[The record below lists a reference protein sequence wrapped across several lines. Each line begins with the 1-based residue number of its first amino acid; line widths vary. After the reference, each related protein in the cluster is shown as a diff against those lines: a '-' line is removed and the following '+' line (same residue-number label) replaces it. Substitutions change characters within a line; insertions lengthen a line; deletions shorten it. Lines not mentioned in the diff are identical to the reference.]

1 MVQVNVTLTETIKK
15 LLDEKKYS
23 TLRDIL
29 TTMMPFDI
37 AAVFRELQDE
47 KTPILFRILPKELA
61 AETFVEM
68 DEETQE
74 FLIHGFSDS
83 ELKEIVDELFVD
95 DAVDLIEEMPANV
108 VKRIL
113 RQADKQ
119 TRREINELLKYPEDS
134 AGSIMTTEFI
144 SLRPDMTAEM
154 AIKRIRRTGVD
165 KETIYTCYVNDDNNK
180 LIGITT
186 VKDLLLAEDDRPV
199 RELMEENV
207 ISVHTLADQEE
218 VATLFSNYDFL
229 ALPVVDNEQRIVGIV
244 TIDDAID
251 VIREEA
257 TEDIEKMAA
266 VLPSDKPYMRTSV
279 WGIYKKRVPWLL
291 VLMLSATFTS
301 TIISSFDGML
311 ASVIIL
317 SSFIPM
323 ITGSGGNAG
332 SQASV
337 SVIRALS
344 LGEIEFK
351 SMFKVLWKEL
361 RVALLCGVTLAAANF
376 IKLLLFDLRGHE
388 NGVLIALVVSL
399 TLVGTI
405 VMAKIVGSSLPL
417 LSSKIGLDPAVMAN
431 PLISTV
437 CDSLSLLIYCGV
449 ASLMLVLSGP
459 FRRIAFSA
467 AGYGRVYRP
476 FFCFPIKRPQ
486 IKNLQKNF
494 R

>member
-1 MVQVNVTLTETIKK
+1 MEQVNVTLTETIRV
-15 LLDEKKYS
+15 LLEEKKYN

-29 TTMMPFDI
+29 VTMKPYDI
-37 AAVFRELQDE
+37 AAVFEELQDE
-47 KTPILFRILPKELA
+47 KMPILFRILPKELA

-68 DEETQE
+68 DDDTQE

-83 ELKEIVDELFVD
+83 ELKEVVDELFVD

-113 RQADKQ
+113 RQADKDMRKQ
-119 TRREINELLKYPEDS
+119 INELLKYPEDS

-144 SLRPDMTAEM
+144 VLRSEMTAEM

-165 KETIYTCYVNDDNNK
+165 KETIYTCYVTDDNNK

-186 VKDLLLAEDDRPV
+186 VKDLLLSDDDEFV
-199 RELMEENV
+199 RDMMEENV
-207 ISVHTLADQEE
+207 IAVNTLDDQEQ
-218 VATLFSNYDFL
+218 VAQMFSNYNFL
-229 ALPVVDNEQRIVGIV
+229 ALPVVDNENRLVGIV

-251 VIREEA
+251 VIQEEA

-266 VLPSDKPYMRTSV
+266 VLPSDKPYMKTSV
-279 WGIYKKRVPWLL
+279 WGIYKKRIPWLL

-301 TIISSFDGML
+301 AIISSFDAML

-344 LGEIEFK
+344 LGEVEFK
-351 SMFKVLWKEL
+351 DLFVILWKEI
-361 RVALLCGVTLAAANF
+361 RVSLLCGVTLATANF
-376 IKLLLFDLRGHE
+376 IKLMVFDL
-388 NGVLIALVVSL
+388 NGYDNAFVIALVVSL
-399 TLVGTI
+399 TLIGTI
-405 VMAKIVGSSLPL
+405 MMSKIVGSSLPL
-417 LSSKIGLDPAVMAN
+417 LASKIGFDPAVMAN

-437 CDSLSLLIYCGV
+437 CDSLSLLIYFAV
-449 ASLMLVLSGP
+449 ASS
-459 FRRIAFSA
+459 I
-467 AGYGRVYRP
+467 
-476 FFCFPIKRPQ
+476 
-486 IKNLQKNF
+486 LQL
-494 R
+494 

>member
-1 MVQVNVTLTETIKK
+1 MEQVNVTLTETIRV
-15 LLDEKKYS
+15 LLEERKFN

-29 TTMMPFDI
+29 TTMKPYDI
-37 AAVFRELQDE
+37 AAIFEELQDE
-47 KTPILFRILPKELA
+47 KTPILFRIMPKELA

-68 DEETQE
+68 DDETQE
-74 FLIHGFSDS
+74 FLIHGLSDS
-83 ELKEIVDELFVD
+83 ELKEVVDELFVD

-113 RQADKQ
+113 RQADKDMRKQ
-119 TRREINELLKYPEDS
+119 INELLKYPEDS

-144 SLRPDMTAEM
+144 VLRPDMTAEM

-165 KETIYTCYVNDDNNK
+165 KETIYTCYVTDNNNK
-180 LIGITT
+180 LIGIST
-186 VKDLLLAEDDRPV
+186 VKDLLLADDDDLV
-199 RELMEENV
+199 KDLMEENV
-207 ISVHTLADQEE
+207 ISVNTLDDQEQ
-218 VATLFSNYDFL
+218 VAQMFSNYNFL
-229 ALPVVDNEQRIVGIV
+229 ALPVVDNENRLVGIV

-251 VIREEA
+251 VIQEEA

-279 WGIYKKRVPWLL
+279 WGIYRKRIPWLL
-291 VLMLSATFTS
+291 ILMLSATFTS
-301 TIISSFDGML
+301 TIISSFEGAL
-311 ASVIIL
+311 ASVIVL

-361 RVALLCGVTLAAANF
+361 RVSILCGATLAAANF
-376 IKLLLFDLRGHE
+376 IKLMIFDL
-388 NGVLIALVVSL
+388 NGNPNAFVIALVVSL
-399 TLVGTI
+399 TLLGTI
-405 VMAKIVGSSLPL
+405 MMSKLVGSSLPL
-417 LSSKIGLDPAVMAN
+417 LASKIGFDPAVMAN

-437 CDSLSLLIYCGV
+437 CDSLSLLIYFG
-449 ASLMLVLSGP
+449 
-459 FRRIAFSA
+459 IATS
-467 AGYGRVYRP
+467 
-476 FFCFPIKRPQ
+476 ILN
-486 IKNLQKNF
+486 I
-494 R
+494 

>member
-1 MVQVNVTLTETIKK
+1 MEQVNVMLTETIRV
-15 LLDEKKYS
+15 LLEERKFN

-29 TTMMPFDI
+29 TTMKPYDI
-37 AAVFRELQDE
+37 AAIFEELQDE

-68 DEETQE
+68 DDETQE

-113 RQADKQ
+113 RQADKDMRKQ
-119 TRREINELLKYPEDS
+119 INELLKYPEDS

-144 SLRPDMTAEM
+144 VLRPDMTAEM

-165 KETIYTCYVNDDNNK
+165 KETIYTCYVTDNNNK
-180 LIGITT
+180 LIGIST
-186 VKDLLLAEDDRPV
+186 VKDLLLADDDDLV
-199 RELMEENV
+199 NDLMEENV
-207 ISVHTLADQEE
+207 ISVNTLDDQEQ
-218 VATLFSNYDFL
+218 VAQMFSNYNFL
-229 ALPVVDNEQRIVGIV
+229 ALPVVDNENRLVGIV

-251 VIREEA
+251 VIQEEA

-266 VLPSDKPYMRTSV
+266 VLPSDKPYMKTSV
-279 WGIYKKRVPWLL
+279 WGIYRKRIPWLL

-301 TIISSFDGML
+301 TIISSFEGAL
-311 ASVIIL
+311 ASVIVL

-361 RVALLCGVTLAAANF
+361 RVSILCGATLAAANF
-376 IKLLLFDLRGHE
+376 IKLMIFDL
-388 NGVLIALVVSL
+388 NGNPNAFMIALVVSL
-399 TLVGTI
+399 TLLGTI
-405 VMAKIVGSSLPL
+405 MMSKIVGSSLPL
-417 LSSKIGLDPAVMAN
+417 LASKIGFDPAVMAN

-437 CDSLSLLIYCGV
+437 CDSLSLLIYFG
-449 ASLMLVLSGP
+449 
-459 FRRIAFSA
+459 IATS
-467 AGYGRVYRP
+467 
-476 FFCFPIKRPQ
+476 ILN
-486 IKNLQKNF
+486 I
-494 R
+494 

>member
-1 MVQVNVTLTETIKK
+1 MIQVNVTITETIKV
-15 LLDEKKYS
+15 LLEEKKYS

-29 TTMMPFDI
+29 TTMKPFDI
-37 AAVFRELQDE
+37 AAVFEELQDE

-61 AETFVEM
+61 ADTFVEM

-83 ELKEIVDELFVD
+83 ELKEVVDELFVD

-113 RQADKQ
+113 RQADKDM
-119 TRREINELLKYPEDS
+119 RREINELLKYPEDS

-144 SLRPDMTAEM
+144 LLRPDMTAEM

-186 VKDLLLAEDDRPV
+186 VKDLLLAEDDDLV
-199 RELMEENV
+199 KDLMEENV
-207 ISVHTLADQEE
+207 ISVHTLDDQEQ
-218 VATLFSNYDFL
+218 VAQLFSNYDFL
-229 ALPVVDNEQRIVGIV
+229 ALPVVDKEQRIVGIV

-301 TIISSFDGML
+301 TIISAFDGML

-351 SMFKVLWKEL
+351 TIFKVLWKEL
-361 RVALLCGVTLAAANF
+361 RVAALCGLTLAAANF
-376 IKLLLFDLRGHE
+376 VKLIIFDLRGNE
-388 NGVLIALVVSL
+388 NAILIALVVSL
-399 TLVGTI
+399 TLWGTI
-405 VMAKIVGSSLPL
+405 IMAKIVGSSLPL

-437 CDSLSLLIYCGV
+437 CDSLSLLIYFGV
-449 ASLMLVLSGP
+449 AG
-459 FRRIAFSA
+459 AF
-467 AGYGRVYRP
+467 
-476 FFCFPIKRPQ
+476 
-486 IKNLQKNF
+486 LQL
-494 R
+494 

>member
-1 MVQVNVTLTETIKK
+1 MVQVNVTLTQTIKK
-15 LLDEKKYS
+15 LLEEKKFA

-29 TTMMPFDI
+29 ITMMPYDI
-37 AAVFRELQDE
+37 AAVFEELQDE
-47 KTPILFRILPKELA
+47 KMPILFRLLPKELA

-68 DEETQE
+68 DEDTQE

-83 ELKEIVDELFVD
+83 ELKEVVDELFLD

-113 RQADKQ
+113 RTADKDMRKQ
-119 TRREINELLKYPEDS
+119 INELLKYPEDS

-165 KETIYTCYVNDDNNK
+165 KETIYTCYVNDKNNK

-186 VKDLLLAEDDRPV
+186 VKDLLLANDDDEV
-199 RELMEENV
+199 RDMMEENV
-207 ISVHTLADQEE
+207 IAVHTLDDQEQ
-218 VATLFSNYDFL
+218 VAQMFSNYDFL

-251 VIREEA
+251 VIQEEA

-266 VLPSDKPYMRTSV
+266 VLPSDRPYMKTGV
-279 WGIYKKRVPWLL
+279 FGIYGKRVPWLL

-301 TIISSFDGML
+301 TIISSFDDVL
-311 ASVIIL
+311 SKIIIL

-351 SMFKVLWKEL
+351 SMFRVLWKEL
-361 RVALLCGVTLAAANF
+361 RVALLCGLTLAAANF
-376 IKLLLFDLRGHE
+376 IKLLVFDLRDYHGE
-388 NGVLIALVVSL
+388 GSPVQIALVVSL
-399 TLVGTI
+399 TILGTI

-417 LSSKIGLDPAVMAN
+417 LAKKIGFDPAVMAN

-437 CDSLSLLIYCGV
+437 CDSLSLLIYFAV
-449 ASLMLVLSGP
+449 ALTVMPAL
-459 FRRIAFSA
+459 F
-467 AGYGRVYRP
+467 
-476 FFCFPIKRPQ
+476 
-486 IKNLQKNF
+486 
-494 R
+494 

>member
-1 MVQVNVTLTETIKK
+1 MVQVNVTLTQTIKK
-15 LLDEKKYS
+15 LLEEKKFA

-29 TTMMPFDI
+29 ITMMPYDI
-37 AAVFRELQDE
+37 AAVFEELQDE
-47 KTPILFRILPKELA
+47 KMPILFRLLPKELA

-68 DEETQE
+68 DEDTQE

-83 ELKEIVDELFVD
+83 ELKEVVDELFLD

-113 RQADKQ
+113 RTADKDMRKQ
-119 TRREINELLKYPEDS
+119 INELLKYPEDS

-165 KETIYTCYVNDDNNK
+165 KETIYTCYVNDENNK

-186 VKDLLLAEDDRPV
+186 VKDLLLANDDDEV
-199 RELMEENV
+199 RDMMEENV
-207 ISVHTLADQEE
+207 IAVHTLDDQEQ
-218 VATLFSNYDFL
+218 VAQMFSNYDFL

-251 VIREEA
+251 VIQEEA

-266 VLPSDKPYMRTSV
+266 VLPSDRPYMKTGV
-279 WGIYKKRVPWLL
+279 FGIYGKRVPWLL

-301 TIISSFDGML
+301 TIISSFDDVL
-311 ASVIIL
+311 SKIIIL

-351 SMFKVLWKEL
+351 SMFRVLWKEL
-361 RVALLCGVTLAAANF
+361 RVALLCGLTLAAANF
-376 IKLLLFDLRGHE
+376 IKLLVFDLRDYHGE
-388 NGVLIALVVSL
+388 GSPVQIALVVSL
-399 TLVGTI
+399 TILGTI

-417 LSSKIGLDPAVMAN
+417 LAKKIGFDPAVMAN

-437 CDSLSLLIYCGV
+437 CDSLSLLIYFAV
-449 ASLMLVLSGP
+449 ALTVMPAL
-459 FRRIAFSA
+459 F
-467 AGYGRVYRP
+467 
-476 FFCFPIKRPQ
+476 
-486 IKNLQKNF
+486 
-494 R
+494 

>member
-1 MVQVNVTLTETIKK
+1 VVLSLRTAPFEHVSFHDAKNAKGGEMMIQVNVTITETIKK
-15 LLDEKKYS
+15 LLEEKKFN

-29 TTMMPFDI
+29 VTMKPYDI
-37 AAVFRELQDE
+37 AAVFEELQDE

-68 DEETQE
+68 DEDTQE

-83 ELKEIVDELFVD
+83 ELKEIVNELFVD
-95 DAVDLIEEMPANV
+95 DAVDIIEEMPANV

-113 RQADKQ
+113 RQADKDM
-119 TRREINELLKYPEDS
+119 RREINELLKYPEDS

-144 SLRPDMTAEM
+144 VLRPDMTAEM

-165 KETIYTCYVNDDNNK
+165 KETIYTCYVTDENNR

-186 VKDLLLAEDDRPV
+186 VKDLLLAEDDDPV
-199 RELMEENV
+199 KDMMEENV
-207 ISVHTLADQEE
+207 ISVHTLDDQEQ
-218 VATLFSNYDFL
+218 VAQLFSNYDFL
-229 ALPVVDNEQRIVGIV
+229 ALPVVDNEQRLVGIV

-257 TEDIEKMAA
+257 TEDFEKMAA
-266 VLPSDKPYMRTSV
+266 VLPSDKPYMKTSV

-291 VLMLSATFTS
+291 ILMLSATFTS

-351 SMFKVLWKEL
+351 SMFVVLWKEL
-361 RVALLCGVTLAAANF
+361 RVAFFCGLTLAVANF
-376 IKLLLFDLRGHE
+376 VKLMIFDLRGHD
-388 NGVLIALVVSL
+388 NAFFIALVVSL

-405 VMAKIVGSSLPL
+405 IMAKLVGASLPL

-431 PLISTV
+431 PLITTV
-437 CDSLSLLIYCGV
+437 CDSLSLLIYFGV
-449 ASLMLVLSGP
+449 ASMVL
-459 FRRIAFSA
+459 
-467 AGYGRVYRP
+467 
-476 FFCFPIKRPQ
+476 Q
-486 IKNLQKNF
+486 L
-494 R
+494 

>member
-1 MVQVNVTLTETIKK
+1 MEQVNVTLMETIRV
-15 LLDEKKYS
+15 LLEERKFN

-29 TTMMPFDI
+29 TTMKPYDI
-37 AAVFRELQDE
+37 AAIFEELQDE
-47 KTPILFRILPKELA
+47 KTPILFRIMPKELA

-68 DEETQE
+68 DDETQE
-74 FLIHGFSDS
+74 FLIHGLSDS
-83 ELKEIVDELFVD
+83 ELKEVVDELFVD

-113 RQADKQ
+113 RQADKDMRKQ
-119 TRREINELLKYPEDS
+119 INELLKYPEDS

-144 SLRPDMTAEM
+144 VLRPDMTAEM

-165 KETIYTCYVNDDNNK
+165 KETIYTCYVTDNNNK
-180 LIGITT
+180 LIGIST
-186 VKDLLLAEDDRPV
+186 VKDLLLADDDDFV
-199 RELMEENV
+199 KDLMEENV
-207 ISVHTLADQEE
+207 ISVNTLDDQEQ
-218 VATLFSNYDFL
+218 VAQMFSNYNFL
-229 ALPVVDNEQRIVGIV
+229 ALPVVDNENRLVGIV

-251 VIREEA
+251 VIQEEA

-279 WGIYKKRVPWLL
+279 WGIYRKRIPWLL

-301 TIISSFDGML
+301 TIISSFEGAL
-311 ASVIIL
+311 ASVIVL

-361 RVALLCGVTLAAANF
+361 RVSILCGATLAAANF
-376 IKLLLFDLRGHE
+376 IKLMIFDL
-388 NGVLIALVVSL
+388 NGNPNAFVIALVVSL
-399 TLVGTI
+399 TLLGTI
-405 VMAKIVGSSLPL
+405 MMSKLVGSSLPL
-417 LSSKIGLDPAVMAN
+417 LASKIGFDPAVMAN

-437 CDSLSLLIYCGV
+437 CDSLSLLIYFG
-449 ASLMLVLSGP
+449 
-459 FRRIAFSA
+459 IATS
-467 AGYGRVYRP
+467 
-476 FFCFPIKRPQ
+476 ILN
-486 IKNLQKNF
+486 I
-494 R
+494 

>member
-1 MVQVNVTLTETIKK
+1 MEQVNVTLTETIKV
-15 LLDEKKYS
+15 LLDDKKFS

-29 TTMMPFDI
+29 ITMKPFDI
-37 AAVFRELQDE
+37 AAVFENLQDE
-47 KTPILFRILPKELA
+47 KMPILFRILPKELA

-68 DEETQE
+68 DDETQE

-83 ELKEIVDELFVD
+83 ELKEVVDELFVD

-113 RQADKQ
+113 RQADKDMRKQ
-119 TRREINELLKYPEDS
+119 INELLKYPEDS

-144 SLRPDMTAEM
+144 VLRPDMTAEM

-165 KETIYTCYVNDDNNK
+165 KETIYTCYVTDANNK

-186 VKDLLLAEDDRPV
+186 VKDLLLAEDD
-199 RELMEENV
+199 ELVKSIMEENV
-207 ISVHTLADQEE
+207 ISVTTLADQEQ
-218 VATLFSNYDFL
+218 VAQMFSNYNFL
-229 ALPVVDNEQRIVGIV
+229 ALPVVDNENRLVGIV

-251 VIREEA
+251 VIQEEA

-266 VLPSDKPYMRTSV
+266 VLPSDKPYMKTSV
-279 WGIYKKRVPWLL
+279 FGLYKKRAPWLL
-291 VLMLSATFTS
+291 ILMLSATFRS
-301 TIISSFDGML
+301 AIISSFEAVL
-311 ASVIIL
+311 ANVLIL

-344 LGEIEFK
+344 LGEIHFR
-351 SMFKVLWKEL
+351 SIFLVLWKEF
-361 RVALLCGVTLAAANF
+361 RVSILCGITLAAANF
-376 IKLLLFDLRGHE
+376 VKLLLFDLNGQE
-388 NGVLIALVVSL
+388 NAFMIALVISL

-405 VMAKIVGSSLPL
+405 IMAKLVGSSLPL
-417 LSSKIGLDPAVMAN
+417 LASKGGFDPAVMAN

-437 CDSLSLLIYCGV
+437 CDSLSLLIYFGV
-449 ASLMLVLSGP
+449 AKLILHL
-459 FRRIAFSA
+459 
-467 AGYGRVYRP
+467 
-476 FFCFPIKRPQ
+476 
-486 IKNLQKNF
+486 
-494 R
+494 

>member
-1 MVQVNVTLTETIKK
+1 MMVQVNVTLTETIKV
-15 LLDEKKYS
+15 LLDEKKYG

-29 TTMMPFDI
+29 VTMKPFDI
-37 AAVFRELQDE
+37 AAVFEELQDE

-68 DEETQE
+68 DDETQE

-83 ELKEIVDELFVD
+83 ELKEVVDELFVD

-113 RQADKQ
+113 RQADKDMRKQ
-119 TRREINELLKYPEDS
+119 INELLKYPEDS

-144 SLRPDMTAEM
+144 VLRPDMTAEM
-154 AIKRIRRTGVD
+154 AVKRIRCTGA
-165 KETIYTCYVNDDNNK
+165 ENAEIYTCYVNDENNK

-186 VKDLLLAEDDRPV
+186 VKDLLLSEDDTPV
-199 RELMEENV
+199 KDMMEENV
-207 ISVHTLADQEE
+207 ISVHTLDDQEQ
-218 VATLFSNYDFL
+218 VAQMFSNYNFL
-229 ALPVVDNEQRIVGIV
+229 ALPVVDNEMRLVGIV

-251 VIREEA
+251 VIQEEA

-266 VLPSDKPYMRTSV
+266 VLPSDKPYMRTGV
-279 WGIYKKRVPWLL
+279 FGIYRKRAPWLL
-291 VLMLSATFTS
+291 ILMLSATFTS
-301 TIISSFDGML
+301 TIISSFDGIL
-311 ASVIIL
+311 AQIIIL

-351 SMFKVLWKEL
+351 NTLAVLWKEV
-361 RVALLCGVTLAAANF
+361 RVAVLCGLTLAVANF
-376 IKLLLFDLRGHE
+376 FKLLFFDLRGYTGAG
-388 NGVLIALVVSL
+388 NPIQIAFVVSA

-405 VMAKIVGSSLPL
+405 IMAKIVGSSLPIL
-417 LSSKIGLDPAVMAN
+417 ASKIGFDPAVMAN

-437 CDSLSLLIYCGV
+437 CDSLSLLIYFAV
-449 ASLMLVLSGP
+449 AKMLLP
-459 FRRIAFSA
+459 
-467 AGYGRVYRP
+467 
-476 FFCFPIKRPQ
+476 
-486 IKNLQKNF
+486 L
-494 R
+494 

>member
-1 MVQVNVTLTETIKK
+1 MEQVNGTLTKTIRV
-15 LLDEKKYS
+15 LLDEKKYN

-29 TTMMPFDI
+29 VTMNPFDI
-37 AAVFRELQDE
+37 AEVFQELQDE
-47 KTPILFRILPKELA
+47 KIAILFRILPKELA

-68 DEETQE
+68 DDDTQE

-83 ELKEIVDELFVD
+83 ELKEVVDELFVD

-113 RQADKQ
+113 RQADKDMRKQ
-119 TRREINELLKYPEDS
+119 INELLKYPDDS

-144 SLRPDMTAEM
+144 VLRPDMTAEM

-165 KETIYTCYVNDDNNK
+165 KETIYTCYVTDKNNH

-186 VKDLLLAEDDRPV
+186 VKDLLLAEDDSV
-199 RELMEENV
+199 VSDIMEENV
-207 ISVHTLADQEE
+207 ISVNTLDDQEQ
-218 VATLFSNYDFL
+218 AALMLSNYNFL
-229 ALPVVDNEQRIVGIV
+229 ALPVVDNENRLVGIV

-251 VIREEA
+251 VIQEEA

-279 WGIYKKRVPWLL
+279 WGIYKKRIPWLFI
-291 VLMLSATFTS
+291 LMLSATFTS
-301 TIISSFDGML
+301 TIIHSFEGAL
-311 ASVIIL
+311 ASVIVL

-351 SMFKVLWKEL
+351 SILSVLWKEL
-361 RVALLCGVTLAAANF
+361 RVSVLCGITLAIVNF
-376 IKLLLFDLRGHE
+376 GKLMIFDLRGDP
-388 NGVLIALVVSL
+388 NAFWIALVVSL

-405 VMAKIVGSSLPL
+405 MMSKIVGSALPML
-417 LSSKIGLDPAVMAN
+417 ASKIGFDPAVMAN
-431 PLISTV
+431 PLITTV
-437 CDSLSLLIYCGV
+437 CDSLSLLIYF
-449 ASLMLVLSGP
+449 AIATSVLS
-459 FRRIAFSA
+459 
-467 AGYGRVYRP
+467 
-476 FFCFPIKRPQ
+476 
-486 IKNLQKNF
+486 L
-494 R
+494 

>member
-1 MVQVNVTLTETIKK
+1 MEQVNVTLTETIKV
-15 LLDEKKYS
+15 LLDDKKFS

-29 TTMMPFDI
+29 ITMKPFDI
-37 AAVFRELQDE
+37 AAVFENLQDE
-47 KTPILFRILPKELA
+47 KMPILFRILPKEFA

-68 DEETQE
+68 DDETQE

-83 ELKEIVDELFVD
+83 ELKEVVDELFVD

-113 RQADKQ
+113 RQADKDMRKQ
-119 TRREINELLKYPEDS
+119 INELLKYPEDS

-144 SLRPDMTAEM
+144 VLRPDMTAEM

-165 KETIYTCYVNDDNNK
+165 KETIYTCYVTDANNK

-186 VKDLLLAEDDRPV
+186 VKDLLLAEDD
-199 RELMEENV
+199 ELVKSIMEENV
-207 ISVHTLADQEE
+207 ISVTTLADQEQ
-218 VATLFSNYDFL
+218 VAQMFSNYNFL
-229 ALPVVDNEQRIVGIV
+229 ALPVVDNENRLVGIV

-251 VIREEA
+251 VIQEEA

-266 VLPSDKPYMRTSV
+266 VLPSDKPYMKTSV
-279 WGIYKKRVPWLL
+279 FGLYKKRAPWLL
-291 VLMLSATFTS
+291 ILMLSATFTS
-301 TIISSFDGML
+301 AIISSFEAVL
-311 ASVIIL
+311 ANVLIL

-344 LGEIEFK
+344 LGEIHFR
-351 SMFKVLWKEL
+351 SIFLVLWKEF
-361 RVALLCGVTLAAANF
+361 RVSILCGITLAAANF
-376 IKLLLFDLRGHE
+376 VKLLLFDLNGQE
-388 NGVLIALVVSL
+388 NAFMIALVISL

-405 VMAKIVGSSLPL
+405 IMAKLVGSSLPL
-417 LSSKIGLDPAVMAN
+417 LASKVGFDPAVMAN

-437 CDSLSLLIYCGV
+437 CDSLSLLIYFGV
-449 ASLMLVLSGP
+449 AKLILHL
-459 FRRIAFSA
+459 
-467 AGYGRVYRP
+467 
-476 FFCFPIKRPQ
+476 
-486 IKNLQKNF
+486 
-494 R
+494 

>member
-1 MVQVNVTLTETIKK
+1 MEQVNVTLTETIKV
-15 LLDEKKYS
+15 LLDDKKFS

-29 TTMMPFDI
+29 VTMKPYDI
-37 AAVFRELQDE
+37 AAVFENLQDE
-47 KTPILFRILPKELA
+47 KMPILFRILPKELA

-68 DEETQE
+68 DDETQE

-83 ELKEIVDELFVD
+83 ELKEVVDELFVD

-113 RQADKQ
+113 RQADKDMRKQ
-119 TRREINELLKYPEDS
+119 INELLKYPEDS

-144 SLRPDMTAEM
+144 VLRPDMTAEM

-165 KETIYTCYVNDDNNK
+165 KETIYTCYVTDANNK

-186 VKDLLLAEDDRPV
+186 VKDLLLAEDD
-199 RELMEENV
+199 ELVKSIMEENV
-207 ISVHTLADQEE
+207 ISVTTLDDQEQ
-218 VATLFSNYDFL
+218 VAQMFSNYNFL
-229 ALPVVDNEQRIVGIV
+229 ALPVVDNENRLVGIV

-251 VIREEA
+251 VIQEEA

-266 VLPSDKPYMRTSV
+266 VLPSDKPYMKTSIF
-279 WGIYKKRVPWLL
+279 GLYKKRAPWLL
-291 VLMLSATFTS
+291 ILMLSATFTS
-301 TIISSFDGML
+301 AIISSFEAVL
-311 ASVIIL
+311 ANVLIL

-344 LGEIEFK
+344 LGEIQFK
-351 SMFKVLWKEL
+351 SIFLVLWKEF
-361 RVALLCGVTLAAANF
+361 RVSILCGITLAAANF
-376 IKLLLFDLRGHE
+376 VKLLLFDLNGQE
-388 NGVLIALVVSL
+388 NAFMIALVISL

-405 VMAKIVGSSLPL
+405 IMAKLVGSSLPL
-417 LSSKIGLDPAVMAN
+417 LASKAGFDPAVMAN

-437 CDSLSLLIYCGV
+437 CDSLSLLIYFGV
-449 ASLMLVLSGP
+449 AKL
-459 FRRIAFSA
+459 I
-467 AGYGRVYRP
+467 
-476 FFCFPIKRPQ
+476 
-486 IKNLQKNF
+486 LQL
-494 R
+494 

>member
-1 MVQVNVTLTETIKK
+1 MEQVNVTLTETIKV
-15 LLDEKKYS
+15 LLDDKKFS

-29 TTMMPFDI
+29 ITMKPFDI
-37 AAVFRELQDE
+37 AAVFENLQDE
-47 KTPILFRILPKELA
+47 KMPILFRILPKELA

-68 DEETQE
+68 DDETQE

-83 ELKEIVDELFVD
+83 ELKEVVDELFVD

-113 RQADKQ
+113 RQADKDMRKQ
-119 TRREINELLKYPEDS
+119 INELLKYPEDS

-144 SLRPDMTAEM
+144 VLRPDMTAEM

-165 KETIYTCYVNDDNNK
+165 KETIYTCYVTDANNK

-186 VKDLLLAEDDRPV
+186 VKDLLLAEDD
-199 RELMEENV
+199 ELVKSIMEENV
-207 ISVHTLADQEE
+207 ISVTTLADQEQ
-218 VATLFSNYDFL
+218 VAQMFSNYNFL
-229 ALPVVDNEQRIVGIV
+229 ALPVVDNENRLVGIV

-251 VIREEA
+251 VIQEEA

-266 VLPSDKPYMRTSV
+266 VLPSDKPYMKTSV
-279 WGIYKKRVPWLL
+279 FGLYKKRAPWLL
-291 VLMLSATFTS
+291 ILMLSATFTS
-301 TIISSFDGML
+301 AIISSFEAVL
-311 ASVIIL
+311 ANVLIL

-344 LGEIEFK
+344 LGEIHFK
-351 SMFKVLWKEL
+351 SIFLVLWKEFS
-361 RVALLCGVTLAAANF
+361 VSILCGITLAAANF
-376 IKLLLFDLRGHE
+376 VKLLLFDLNGQE
-388 NGVLIALVVSL
+388 NAFMIALVISL

-405 VMAKIVGSSLPL
+405 IMAKLVGSSLPL
-417 LSSKIGLDPAVMAN
+417 LASKVGFDPAVMAN

-437 CDSLSLLIYCGV
+437 CDSLSLLIYFGV
-449 ASLMLVLSGP
+449 AKLILHL
-459 FRRIAFSA
+459 
-467 AGYGRVYRP
+467 
-476 FFCFPIKRPQ
+476 
-486 IKNLQKNF
+486 
-494 R
+494 

>member
-1 MVQVNVTLTETIKK
+1 MIQVNVTLTETIRV
-15 LLDEKKYS
+15 LLEEKKYS

-29 TTMMPFDI
+29 TTMKPYDI
-37 AAVFRELQDE
+37 AAVFEELQDE
-47 KTPILFRILPKELA
+47 KLPILFRILPKELA

-68 DEETQE
+68 DEDTQQ

-83 ELKEIVDELFVD
+83 ELKEVVDELFVD

-113 RQADKQ
+113 RQADKE
-119 TRREINELLKYPEDS
+119 TRRQINELLKYPEDS

-165 KETIYTCYVNDDNNK
+165 KETIYTCYVNDDNNR

-186 VKDLLLAEDDRPV
+186 VKDLLLAEDDDLV
-199 RELMEENV
+199 RDMMEENV

-218 VATLFSNYDFL
+218 VAQMFSNYDFL
-229 ALPVVDNEQRIVGIV
+229 ALPVVDNEMRIVGIV

-251 VIREEA
+251 VIQEET

-291 VLMLSATFTS
+291 ILMLSATFTS
-301 TIISSFDGML
+301 TIISSFDSML

-351 SMFKVLWKEL
+351 SMFTVLWKEL
-361 RVALLCGVTLAAANF
+361 RVAVLCGLTLAAANF
-376 IKLLLFDLRGHE
+376 IKLMLFDLRGHD
-388 NGVLIALVVSL
+388 NAFVIALVVSL

-437 CDSLSLLIYCGV
+437 CDSLSLLIYFGV
-449 ASLMLVLSGP
+449 ASMLLHLS
-459 FRRIAFSA
+459 
-467 AGYGRVYRP
+467 
-476 FFCFPIKRPQ
+476 
-486 IKNLQKNF
+486 
-494 R
+494 

>member
-1 MVQVNVTLTETIKK
+1 MEQVNVTLTETIKV
-15 LLDEKKYS
+15 LLDDKKFS

-29 TTMMPFDI
+29 VTMKPYDI
-37 AAVFRELQDE
+37 AAIFENLQDE
-47 KTPILFRILPKELA
+47 KMPILFRILPKELA

-68 DEETQE
+68 DDETQE

-83 ELKEIVDELFVD
+83 ELKEVVDELFVD

-113 RQADKQ
+113 RQADKDMRKQ
-119 TRREINELLKYPEDS
+119 INELLKYPEDS

-144 SLRPDMTAEM
+144 VLRPDMTAEM

-165 KETIYTCYVNDDNNK
+165 KETIYTCYVTDANNK

-186 VKDLLLAEDDRPV
+186 VKDLLLAEDD
-199 RELMEENV
+199 ELVKSIMEENV
-207 ISVHTLADQEE
+207 ISVTTLDDQEQ
-218 VATLFSNYDFL
+218 VAQMFSNYNFL
-229 ALPVVDNEQRIVGIV
+229 ALPVVDNENRLVGIV

-251 VIREEA
+251 VIQEEA

-266 VLPSDKPYMRTSV
+266 VLPSDKPYMKTSIF
-279 WGIYKKRVPWLL
+279 GLYKKRAPWLL
-291 VLMLSATFTS
+291 ILMLSATFTS
-301 TIISSFDGML
+301 AIISSFEAVL
-311 ASVIIL
+311 ANVLIL

-344 LGEIEFK
+344 LGEIQFK
-351 SMFKVLWKEL
+351 SIFLVLWKEF
-361 RVALLCGVTLAAANF
+361 RVSILCGITLAAANF
-376 IKLLLFDLRGHE
+376 VKLLLFDLNGQE
-388 NGVLIALVVSL
+388 NAFMIALVISL

-405 VMAKIVGSSLPL
+405 IMAKLVGSSLPL
-417 LSSKIGLDPAVMAN
+417 LASKVGFDPAVMAN

-437 CDSLSLLIYCGV
+437 CDSLSLLIYFGV
-449 ASLMLVLSGP
+449 AKL
-459 FRRIAFSA
+459 I
-467 AGYGRVYRP
+467 
-476 FFCFPIKRPQ
+476 
-486 IKNLQKNF
+486 LQL
-494 R
+494 

>member
-1 MVQVNVTLTETIKK
+1 MEQVNVTLTETIRV
-15 LLDEKKYS
+15 LLEERKFN

-29 TTMMPFDI
+29 TTMKPYDI
-37 AAVFRELQDE
+37 AAIFEELQDE

-68 DEETQE
+68 DDETQE
-74 FLIHGFSDS
+74 FLIHGLSDS
-83 ELKEIVDELFVD
+83 ELKEVVDELFVD

-113 RQADKQ
+113 RQADKDMRKQ
-119 TRREINELLKYPEDS
+119 INELLKYPEDS

-144 SLRPDMTAEM
+144 VLRPDMTAEM

-165 KETIYTCYVNDDNNK
+165 KETIYTCYVTDNNNK
-180 LIGITT
+180 LIGIST
-186 VKDLLLAEDDRPV
+186 VKDLLLADDDDLV
-199 RELMEENV
+199 KDLMEENV
-207 ISVHTLADQEE
+207 ISVNTLDDQEQ
-218 VATLFSNYDFL
+218 VAQMFSNYNFL
-229 ALPVVDNEQRIVGIV
+229 ALPVVDNENRLVGIV

-251 VIREEA
+251 VIQEEA

-279 WGIYKKRVPWLL
+279 WGIYRKRIPWLL

-301 TIISSFDGML
+301 TIISSFEGAL
-311 ASVIIL
+311 ASVIVL

-361 RVALLCGVTLAAANF
+361 RVSILCGATLAAANF
-376 IKLLLFDLRGHE
+376 IKLMIFDL
-388 NGVLIALVVSL
+388 NGNPNAFVIALVVSL
-399 TLVGTI
+399 TLLGTI
-405 VMAKIVGSSLPL
+405 MMSKLVGSSLPL
-417 LSSKIGLDPAVMAN
+417 LASKIGFDPAVMAN

-437 CDSLSLLIYCGV
+437 CDSLSLLIYFG
-449 ASLMLVLSGP
+449 
-459 FRRIAFSA
+459 IATS
-467 AGYGRVYRP
+467 
-476 FFCFPIKRPQ
+476 ILN
-486 IKNLQKNF
+486 I
-494 R
+494 

>member
-1 MVQVNVTLTETIKK
+1 MMVQVNVTLTETIKV
-15 LLDEKKYS
+15 LLDEKKYG

-29 TTMMPFDI
+29 VTMKPFDI
-37 AAVFRELQDE
+37 AAVFEELQDE

-68 DEETQE
+68 DDETQE

-83 ELKEIVDELFVD
+83 ELKEVVDELFVD

-113 RQADKQ
+113 RQADKDMRKQ
-119 TRREINELLKYPEDS
+119 INELLKYPEDS

-144 SLRPDMTAEM
+144 VLRPDMTAEM

-165 KETIYTCYVNDDNNK
+165 KETIYTCYVNDENNK

-186 VKDLLLAEDDRPV
+186 VKDLLLSEDDTPV
-199 RELMEENV
+199 KDMMEENV
-207 ISVHTLADQEE
+207 ISVHTLDDQEQ
-218 VATLFSNYDFL
+218 VAQMFSNYNFL
-229 ALPVVDNEQRIVGIV
+229 ALPVVDNEMRLVGIV

-251 VIREEA
+251 VIQEEA

-266 VLPSDKPYMRTSV
+266 VLPSDKPYMRTGV
-279 WGIYKKRVPWLL
+279 FGIYRKRAPWLL
-291 VLMLSATFTS
+291 ILMLSATFTS
-301 TIISSFDGML
+301 TIISSFDGIL
-311 ASVIIL
+311 AQIIIL

-344 LGEIEFK
+344 LGA
-351 SMFKVLWKEL
+351 VLWKEV
-361 RVALLCGVTLAAANF
+361 RVAVLCGLTLAVANF
-376 IKLLLFDLRGHE
+376 FKLLFFDLRGYT
-388 NGVLIALVVSL
+388 GAGSPIQIAFVVSA

-405 VMAKIVGSSLPL
+405 IMAKIVGSSLPIL
-417 LSSKIGLDPAVMAN
+417 ASKIGFDPAVMAN

-437 CDSLSLLIYCGV
+437 CDSLSLLIYFAV
-449 ASLMLVLSGP
+449 AKMLLP
-459 FRRIAFSA
+459 
-467 AGYGRVYRP
+467 
-476 FFCFPIKRPQ
+476 
-486 IKNLQKNF
+486 L
-494 R
+494 

>member
-1 MVQVNVTLTETIKK
+1 MEQVNVTLTETIRV
-15 LLDEKKYS
+15 LLEEKKFN

-29 TTMMPFDI
+29 VTMKPYDI
-37 AAVFRELQDE
+37 AAVFEELQDE
-47 KTPILFRILPKELA
+47 KMPILFRILPKELA

-68 DEETQE
+68 DDETQE

-83 ELKEIVDELFVD
+83 ELKEVVDELFVD

-113 RQADKQ
+113 RQADKDMRKQ
-119 TRREINELLKYPEDS
+119 INELLKYPEDS

-144 SLRPDMTAEM
+144 VLRAEMTAEM

-165 KETIYTCYVNDDNNK
+165 KETIYTCYVTDDNNR

-186 VKDLLLAEDDRPV
+186 VKDLLLTDDDDTV
-199 RELMEENV
+199 TDIMEENV
-207 ISVHTLADQEE
+207 IAVNTLDDQEK
-218 VATLFSNYDFL
+218 VALLLSNYNFL
-229 ALPVVDNEQRIVGIV
+229 AVPVVDNENRLVGIV

-251 VIREEA
+251 VIQEEA

-279 WGIYKKRVPWLL
+279 WGIYKKRIPWLL
-291 VLMLSATFTS
+291 ILMLSATFTS
-301 TIISSFDGML
+301 TIISSFDAML
-311 ASVIIL
+311 ANVIIL

-344 LGEIEFK
+344 LGEIEFRDLLI
-351 SMFKVLWKEL
+351 VLWKEF
-361 RVALLCGVTLAAANF
+361 RVSILCGVTLATANF
-376 IKLLLFDLRGHE
+376 VKLMIFDLNGHD
-388 NGVLIALVVSL
+388 NAFVIALVVSL
-399 TLVGTI
+399 TLIGTI
-405 VMAKIVGSSLPL
+405 IMSKIVGSSLPL
-417 LSSKIGLDPAVMAN
+417 LASKIGFDPAVMAN

-437 CDSLSLLIYCGV
+437 CDSLSLLIYFAV
-449 ASLMLVLSGP
+449 ASC
-459 FRRIAFSA
+459 I
-467 AGYGRVYRP
+467 
-476 FFCFPIKRPQ
+476 
-486 IKNLQKNF
+486 LQL
-494 R
+494 

>member
-15 LLDEKKYS
+15 LLEEKKFS

-29 TTMMPFDI
+29 TTMMPYDI
-37 AAVFRELQDE
+37 AAVFEELQDE
-47 KTPILFRILPKELA
+47 KMPILFRLLPKELA

-68 DEETQE
+68 DDETQE

-83 ELKEIVDELFVD
+83 ELKEVVDELFVD

-113 RQADKQ
+113 RSADKDMRKQ
-119 TRREINELLKYPEDS
+119 INELLKYPEDS

-165 KETIYTCYVNDDNNK
+165 KETIYTCYVNDENNK

-186 VKDLLLAEDDRPV
+186 VKDLLLANDDDVV
-199 RELMEENV
+199 RDLMEENV
-207 ISVHTLADQEE
+207 ISVHTLDDQEK
-218 VATLFSNYDFL
+218 VAQMFSNYDFL
-229 ALPVVDNEQRIVGIV
+229 ALPVVDNEHRTVGIV

-251 VIREEA
+251 VIQEEA

-266 VLPSDKPYMRTSV
+266 VLPSDKPYMKTGV
-279 WGIYKKRVPWLL
+279 LGIYRKRVPWLL
-291 VLMLSATFTS
+291 ILMLSATFTS
-301 TIISSFDGML
+301 MIISSFEGVL
-311 ASVIIL
+311 AQIIVL

-351 SMFKVLWKEL
+351 SIFKVLWKEL
-361 RVALLCGVTLAAANF
+361 RVSILCGLTLGAANF
-376 IKLLLFDLRGHE
+376 LKLLFFDLRNYGAKPGE
-388 NGVLIALVVSL
+388 AGSPILIALVVSL

-405 VMAKIVGSSLPL
+405 IMAKLVGSSLPML
-417 LSSKIGLDPAVMAN
+417 AKKVGFDPAVMAN
-431 PLISTV
+431 PLITTV
-437 CDSLSLLIYCGV
+437 CDSLSLLIYFAV
-449 ASLMLVLSGP
+449 ATSVLP
-459 FRRIAFSA
+459 EI
-467 AGYGRVYRP
+467 
-476 FFCFPIKRPQ
+476 
-486 IKNLQKNF
+486 
-494 R
+494 